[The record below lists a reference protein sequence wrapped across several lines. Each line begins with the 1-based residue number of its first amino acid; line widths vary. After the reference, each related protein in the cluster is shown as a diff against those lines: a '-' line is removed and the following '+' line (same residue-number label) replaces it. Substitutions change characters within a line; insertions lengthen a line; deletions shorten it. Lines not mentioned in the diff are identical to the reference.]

1 MINVQKEIPIWQ
13 VLLKQDKKEEER
25 ETITAITGK
34 QFSLEE
40 WVFQTDYKDRN
51 GNERESEQET
61 NP

>member
-1 MINVQKEIPIWQ
+1 MNLSPLYKLNQIIGGSCSMINVQKEIPIWQ

-40 WVFQTDYKDRN
+40 WVF
-51 GNERESEQET
+51 
-61 NP
+61 